1 MNISIILVLIAVFI
15 LPILWFITELKSTN
29 KLLRQS
35 LGILAILFSFGL
47 AWTSAKTV
55 RLNYNAWYGLASK
68 RLIDSVVEELENN
81 EIKALLQEM
90 KSLQQDFKPTYES
103 KAHYDALVNEAV
115 KRIKENSTGK
125 LSKELKAEGK

>member
-1 MNISIILVLIAVFI
+1 MNISIILVLIAVLI
-15 LPILWFITELKSTN
+15 LSILWFITELKTTN
-29 KLLRQS
+29 TLLRRS
-35 LGILAILFSFGL
+35 LGILAILSSFGL
-47 AWTSAKTV
+47 AGTSAKIV

-81 EIKALLQEM
+81 EIKTLLKEM

-115 KRIKENSTGK
+115 KRIKENTTGK
-125 LSKELKAEGK
+125 LSKELKTEQN

>member
-29 KLLRQS
+29 KLLRRS

-47 AWTSAKTV
+47 AWTSSKIV

>member
-1 MNISIILVLIAVFI
+1 MNISIILVLIAVLI
-15 LPILWFITELKSTN
+15 LSILWFITELKTTN
-29 KLLRQS
+29 KLLRRS
-35 LGILAILFSFGL
+35 LGILAILSSFGL
-47 AWTSAKTV
+47 AWTSAKIV

-81 EIKALLQEM
+81 EIKALLKEM

-115 KRIKENSTGK
+115 KRIKENTTGK
-125 LSKELKAEGK
+125 LSKELKTEQN